1 MTAFHHHTPLKWIV
15 VAVLAT
21 LVTWLVFR
29 GYLSPDFLVSFSMY
43 C

>member
-1 MTAFHHHTPLKWIV
+1 MTASHNHILIKWIIV
-15 VAVLAT
+15 TVLAT
-21 LVTWLVFR
+21 LVTWLAFR

>member
-1 MTAFHHHTPLKWIV
+1 MIASDNHILIKWIIV
-15 VAVLAT
+15 TVLAT
-21 LVTWLVFR
+21 LVTWLAFR

>member
-1 MTAFHHHTPLKWIV
+1 MIASDNHILIKWIIV
-15 VAVLAT
+15 IVLAT
-21 LVTWLVFR
+21 LVTWLAFR